1 MATRRVYE
9 IEVSHKGLNKYRH
22 IRGTDR
28 YVVEQKAAMQK
39 RQWDEQWGKKI
50 QVEQIADQKRRERE
64 SIIQTKEAKKELA
77 STKTEEAKKALLSL
91 QQTLQFTLA
100 VDDRIEWDSLL
111 DKSIF
116 SDPKP
121 IVIKSKTVPAEPKLS
136 DAAYQPRL
144 NFIDRILSGRMA
156 LKKQKLIKQYYSDHK
171 LWTEEKEKILATNRA
186 AAENLVMETK
196 KWERRKYQFEEDQRM
211 RNEKIKEHKHR
222 YFAYDPDAITD
233 YCELVLSHSQY
244 PDFFPREWDIQ
255 YNPESKILVIDYS
268 LPNEDDLPT
277 IKAVKYIASQDD
289 FSETHLTP
297 VELSS
302 LYDDLLY
309 QICLRTIHEIYE
321 ADVINA
327 IASVVFNGWVNS
339 IDKATGNFVNAC
351 IMSMQASK
359 DEFLAINL
367 AKVDP
372 KTCFKQLKGVGS
384 SKLHGLSP
392 IAPIISLDKEDKRFV
407 AAYDVADS
415 INDSDNLATMDWQ
428 DFEHLIREMFH
439 KEFSASGGEVKI
451 TQASRDGGVDA
462 VAFDPDPIRGG
473 KIVIQAKRYANVVGV
488 SAVRDLYGT
497 TMNEGATKGI
507 LVTTSDYGPDAYEF
521 ARGKP
526 LTLLNGAN
534 LLHLLEKHGHKAKID
549 LKEAKKLN
557 SELFKSK
564 NDQ

>member
-77 STKTEEAKKALLSL
+77 ATKTEEAKKALLSL

-100 VDDRIEWDSLL
+100 VDDRIEWDLLL

-121 IVIKSKTVPAEPKLS
+121 IVIKSKAVPSEPKLS

-144 NFIDRILSGRMA
+144 NLIDKILSGRMA
-156 LKKQKLIKQYYSDHK
+156 SKKQELINQYYSDHK
-171 LWTEEKEKILATNRA
+171 LWTEEKEKILAANRA

-196 KWERRKYQFEEDQRM
+196 KWERRKHQYQEDQRM
-211 RNEKIKEHKHR
+211 RNEKIMEHKR
-222 YFAYDPDAITD
+222 NYFAGNPDAITD

-268 LPNEDDLPT
+268 LPNKDDLPT

-297 VELSS
+297 LELSS

-439 KEFSASGGEVKI
+439 KEFLASGGEVKI

-557 SELFKSK
+557 SELLKSK